1 MKIKALIPF
10 VGQVTMGAGDTRDV
24 PDEVAKDLIDA
35 GYAAKVGEA
44 AKAEPAEKKPAPKKP
59 AKK

>member
-35 GYAAKVGEA
+35 GYATKVGEA
-44 AKAEPAEKKPAPKKP
+44 AKAEPTEKKPTPKKP

>member
-35 GYAAKVGEA
+35 GYATKVGEV
-44 AKAEPAEKKPAPKKP
+44 AKTEPTEKKPAPKKP

>member
-35 GYAAKVGEA
+35 GYATKVGEA
-44 AKAEPAEKKPAPKKP
+44 KAEPTEKKPAPKKS

>member
-35 GYAAKVGEA
+35 GYAEKVGGS
-44 AKAEPAEKKPAPKKP
+44 AKTESTEKKPAPKKTT
-59 AKK
+59 KK